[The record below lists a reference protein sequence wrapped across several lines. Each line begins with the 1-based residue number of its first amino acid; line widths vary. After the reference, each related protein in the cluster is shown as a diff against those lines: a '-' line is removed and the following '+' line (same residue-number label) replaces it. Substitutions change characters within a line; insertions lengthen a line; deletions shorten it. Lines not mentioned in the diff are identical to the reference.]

1 MTVAAAPQHIEAT
14 MQVKGTTMD
23 KTTMDQILS
32 ETVLPVP
39 SMGEG
44 QIIYQTVGDPRQSA
58 FQDVAFACWADDEC
72 VSIFVCSIEVW
83 KIRPRENESH
93 TAFFHRVS
101 DQLDL
106 ARAVVNRMNLIEQ

>member
-1 MTVAAAPQHIEAT
+1 
-14 MQVKGTTMD
+14 MD

-32 ETVLPVP
+32 ETVLPLP

-44 QIIYQTVGDPRQSA
+44 QTIYQSVGDPSQPL
-58 FQDVAFACWADDEC
+58 FQDVAYACWTDDEC
-72 VSIFVCSIEVW
+72 VSIIVCSVEVW

-106 ARAVVNRMNLIEQ
+106 ARAVVNRMNLIARK

>member
-1 MTVAAAPQHIEAT
+1 
-14 MQVKGTTMD
+14 MD
-23 KTTMDQILS
+23 KMTMDQILS
-32 ETVLPVP
+32 ETALPLP

-44 QIIYQTVGDPRQSA
+44 QVIYQSVGDPTQPL
-58 FQDVAFACWADDEC
+58 FQDVDFSCWPDDEC
-72 VSIFVCSIEVW
+72 VSIYVRSMEVW

-106 ARAVVNRMNLIEQ
+106 ARAVVNRMNLIKR